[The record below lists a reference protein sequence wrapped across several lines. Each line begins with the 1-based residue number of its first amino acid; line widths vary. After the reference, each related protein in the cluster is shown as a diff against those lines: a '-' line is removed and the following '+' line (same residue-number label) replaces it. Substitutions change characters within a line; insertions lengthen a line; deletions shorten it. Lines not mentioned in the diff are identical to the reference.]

1 MTALHFRTGWGEARF
16 VAASHGMTRRERLE
30 RLHRLA
36 VASEFGALP
45 CTPERRIRARRADR
59 IAEALREAATNEQT
73 PMDTEVS
80 ALICVC
86 GQPARIK
93 TGLCD
98 CCQESYDAALNSD
111 RAHWLGECL

>member
-16 VAASHGMTRRERLE
+16 VAASHGMTRKERLE
-30 RLHRLA
+30 RLHLIA
-36 VASEFGALP
+36 KDSEMNAMP
-45 CTPERRIRARRADR
+45 CTPERALRRQRADR
-59 IAEALREAATNEQT
+59 IMEAIRDEMRAQVFTEPCAT
-73 PMDTEVS
+73 
-80 ALICVC
+80 C
-86 GQPARIK
+86 GQPARPE